1 MVGRT
6 ARRLALQEHRALDT
20 RSLAMEARWMLE
32 TCMLTG
38 LESSC
43 PQVPEGS
50 LQGGTPVGVNEIV
63 IVLNP
68 RG

>member
-1 MVGRT
+1 LG
-6 ARRLALQEHRALDT
+6 
-20 RSLAMEARWMLE
+20 MEARWMLE

-43 PQVPEGS
+43 PQVSEGS